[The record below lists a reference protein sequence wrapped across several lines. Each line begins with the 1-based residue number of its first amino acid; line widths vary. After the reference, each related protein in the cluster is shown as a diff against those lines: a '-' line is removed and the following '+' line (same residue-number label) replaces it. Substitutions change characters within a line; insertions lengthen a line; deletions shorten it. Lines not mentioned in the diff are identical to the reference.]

1 MKPLGLHPVIRLT
14 NVAYLWV
21 LSKYFCI
28 RKVKPVPGDFFI
40 SMHSYK
46 YTWSTCSKKPISDT
60 DSNWIFKETSLK
72 VLKFD
77 ESYRII
83 LLCITRLFL
92 DEKLKFL
99 QKFKLNCLNFTN
111 DKFIICT
118 ADLYVLW
125 LLFWQ
130 RQLYTVQFVKKLLTK
145 LEKERE
151 TRAGIESH
159 HYPARGFYWNN

>member
-1 MKPLGLHPVIRLT
+1 MLHTYGFKVNISVLEKSSLFQEISLLVCTVINIHDPL
-14 NVAYLWV
+14 
-21 LSKYFCI
+21 
-28 RKVKPVPGDFFI
+28 VP
-40 SMHSYK
+40 
-46 YTWSTCSKKPISDT
+46 KKPISDT

-130 RQLYTVQFVKKLLTK
+130 RQLYSVQFVKKLLTK